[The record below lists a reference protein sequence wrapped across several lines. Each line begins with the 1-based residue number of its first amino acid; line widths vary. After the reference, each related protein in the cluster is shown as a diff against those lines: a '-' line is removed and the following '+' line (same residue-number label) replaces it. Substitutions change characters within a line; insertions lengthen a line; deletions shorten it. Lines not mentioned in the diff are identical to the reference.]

1 MTPGC
6 RRGALI
12 VPRCAQETPWPRV
25 ERGPIVMQTTILPL
39 DHQGSSPGSPQSMNF
54 SVAATELAVIFTAED
69 ISGVLAV
76 DGTIPMGVFDK
87 LKTAAQTMTGG
98 AAKVSIEYPSQA
110 VYPGEG
116 MNVRVTVMSSGGEV
130 KSKGVFVDLLAEE
143 KVSGSRDIA

>member
-12 VPRCAQETPWPRV
+12 VPRCARETPWPRV

-69 ISGVLAV
+69 IFWGLAV
-76 DGTIPMGVFDK
+76 DGTIPIGVFYK
-87 LKTAAQTMTGG
+87 LKNAEQTMIGVE
-98 AAKVSIEYPSQA
+98 A
-110 VYPGEG
+110 
-116 MNVRVTVMSSGGEV
+116 RVKLEH
-130 KSKGVFVDLLAEE
+130 SK
-143 KVSGSRDIA
+143 